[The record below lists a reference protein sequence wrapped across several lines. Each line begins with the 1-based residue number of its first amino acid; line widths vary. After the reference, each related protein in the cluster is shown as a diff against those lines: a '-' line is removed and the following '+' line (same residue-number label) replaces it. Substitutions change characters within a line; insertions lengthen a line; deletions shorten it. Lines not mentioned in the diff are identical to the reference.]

1 MHQSLDSDEVLNVR
15 WATEDP
21 NPTAKIAEHKH
32 LVKTGQDGIAKALDP
47 DFVQAVREM
56 DEFEGLVEPRK
67 REAIEAP
74 EAAQEEVD
82 AGGRG
87 KRARIEA
94 PAPPAP
100 APAAAPAPAPE
111 PTQPAGILSANAID
125 SLKYLASLNQQGT
138 VKVAPKPAAPT
149 GLGGLA
155 DYGSDSDDE

>member
-1 MHQSLDSDEVLNVR
+1 MFQSLDSDEVINLR

-21 NPTAKIAEHKH
+21 NPTAKIAEQKH
-32 LVKTGQDGIAKALDP
+32 LVKTGQEGIAKALDP

-67 REAIEAP
+67 REALEAP
-74 EAAQEEVD
+74 PADDEQPET
-82 AGGRG
+82 GG

-94 PAPPAP
+94 PAAE
-100 APAAAPAPAPE
+100 PE
-111 PTQPAGILSANAID
+111 PQPTQPAGILSANAID
-125 SLKYLASLNQQGT
+125 SLKFLASLKQQPA
-138 VKVAPKPAAPT
+138 VKAAPAAAPT